1 MHIHTHNGYSLEE
14 YISDV
19 DFSQIIQIRP
29 YQFEPLSDN
38 NETIE
43 RYESVWEVRGTLTRS
58 DIEETPYRLLH
69 TDCQFFFMFAFLFIL
84 F

>member
-1 MHIHTHNGYSLEE
+1 MDSLEG

-19 DFSQIIQIRP
+19 DFSQIIHIRP

-43 RYESVWEVRGTLTRS
+43 RYESVDQTLKKLPI
-58 DIEETPYRLLH
+58 D
-69 TDCQFFFMFAFLFIL
+69 
-84 F
+84 